1 MKLKRFF
8 ALQIALFLFFAGICN
23 ATTRAIQIDLLL
35 AGLVHPTTGE
45 AVGSGTVYFYAAG
58 TTTAKNVWTEKEKTN
73 AYTSYSLSAIGTAQ
87 LYAEG
92 NYKVVVKDSD
102 GATVQTLDNIRLEFP
117 YYGIRTVIQTG
128 SQLSQDDFLLV
139 NTTSGAV
146 TINALAAAS
155 WTRPLKIQ
163 RIAGS
168 NSITLDPNG
177 SETVDGSATLTWNSD
192 AIVEIISDGSNLRTA
207 GFRSSFADA
216 DNDTKIQVEESTDE
230 DIIRFDTA
238 GTERVTITSTKVT
251 STIPIQVNAHQDADG
266 DTKIQVEESA
276 DEDTIRFDIGGA
288 EIATIDADGLT
299 ADEVDTPDL
308 RISGTQITATAAEI
322 NTACDGITATAS
334 ELNQLDGVT
343 VGGNASGDIL
353 TTNDT
358 QNISGKTSTDG
369 FRVTGGTLTIS
380 PASGVISR
388 VDTPS
393 SSEHVVEIVAGAAAA
408 GSYRSGTVQVFS
420 RDHATAPGE
429 VHLLGHNG
437 STYISGLHIKEDGTT
452 NLPVGLEIGGVAQPK
467 RKIIEIGDWNMD
479 TTLDRQIAHGLT
491 LANIIN
497 VSGIIRNDDDTVH
510 YPIPYVG
517 VAVGATN
524 NLAIG
529 SVSATNIN
537 ITRLTGGFFDSA
549 DFDSTSYNRGWFI
562 IDYL

>member
-1 MKLKRFF
+1 MGDSL
-8 ALQIALFLFFAGICN
+8 
-23 ATTRAIQIDLLL
+23 TRAIQIDLLL

-168 NSITLDPNG
+168 NGITLDPNG

-238 GTERVTITSTKVT
+238 GVQRVTIDANGLHGVL
-251 STIPIQVNAHQDADG
+251 ADADG

-276 DEDTIRFDIGGA
+276 DEDVIRFDIGGA
-288 EIATIDADGLT
+288 EVAIIDADGLT
-299 ADEVDTPDL
+299 ADEVDTPDF

-334 ELNQLDGVT
+334 EINTACDGITATATEINAACDGIGVT
-343 VGGNASGDIL
+343 I
-353 TTNDT
+353 
-358 QNISGKTSTDG
+358 
-369 FRVTGGTLTIS
+369 
-380 PASGVISR
+380 
-388 VDTPS
+388 
-393 SSEHVVEIVAGAAAA
+393 
-408 GSYRSGTVQVFS
+408 
-420 RDHATAPGE
+420 
-429 VHLLGHNG
+429 
-437 STYISGLHIKEDGTT
+437 
-452 NLPVGLEIGGVAQPK
+452 PK
-467 RKIIEIGDWNMD
+467 QKIIDIGDWNMN
-479 TTLDRQIAHGLT
+479 TTDYVDIAHGLT
-491 LANIIN
+491 QSKIRG
-497 VSGIIRNDDDTVH
+497 VYGVIRNDANDSYYT
-510 YPIPYVG
+510 IPYVSG
-517 VAVGATN
+517 TYGNAE
-524 NLAIG
+524 IG
-529 SVSATNIN
+529 ILFTSTNIR
-537 ITRLTGGFFDSA
+537 IARYATGMFDSTS
-549 DFDSTSYNRGWFI
+549 FESTSYNRGWI
-562 IDYL
+562 VVTYID

>member
-45 AVGSGTVYFYAAG
+45 AVASGTVYFYAAG

-73 AYTSYSLSAIGTAQ
+73 AYSSYSLSAIGTAQ

-92 NYKVVVKDSD
+92 NYKIVVKDSD

-128 SQLSQDDFLLV
+128 SQLSQDDFLLI

-216 DNDTKIQVEESTDE
+216 DNDTKIQVEESADE

-276 DEDTIRFDIGGA
+276 DEDVIRFDIGGA
-288 EIATIDADGLT
+288 EVATIDADGLT

-343 VGGNASGDIL
+343 VGGNTSGDIL
-353 TTNDT
+353 TTDDT
-358 QNISGKTSTDG
+358 QSFSGKTSTDG
-369 FRVTGGTLTIS
+369 FRVTGGTLKIAPS
-380 PASGVISR
+380 SGVYARITGNSVSETITSIHAGGYESVDGSGMIQLHSKDAASYPGQVR
-388 VDTPS
+388 VYGTNGTTGTLGID
-393 SSEHVVEIVAGAAAA
+393 VEQD
-408 GSYRSGTVQVFS
+408 GTV
-420 RDHATAPGE
+420 D
-429 VHLLGHNG
+429 
-437 STYISGLHIKEDGTT
+437 
-452 NLPVGLEIGGVAQPK
+452 LPVGLEIGGVAQPK
-467 RKIIEIGDWNMD
+467 RIVYEIGDWNMD
-479 TTLDRQIAHGLT
+479 STLTVGVAHGLT
-491 LANIIN
+491 MANI
-497 VSGIIRNDDDTVH
+497 VGVDAIIRNDDDS
-510 YPIPYVG
+510 YRFKLEVG
-517 VAVGATN
+517 DINSSAPPDGMI
-524 NLAIG
+524 NL
-529 SVSATNIN
+529 SSTNIVLSR
-537 ITRLTGGFFDSA
+537 TTSGYFDSTA
-549 DFDSTSYNRGWFI
+549 FDATSYNRGYI
-562 IDYL
+562 IVDYAP